1 MAQEFERCVWCGGT
15 YPPCELSRE
24 HVLAEYLGVDALL
37 PAGAV
42 CKGCNNKWN
51 TEIDQ
56 PLRLLLLPLM
66 TSFGAK
72 SGKRGQPAAGRFRL
86 ATSVGEIQVT
96 RRAGEEFTVPPVQ
109 QVSGTQTFVGTV
121 EAITEMLRKR
131 GLALEDVQHGP
142 VEITS
147 IPKARMTA
155 TMGLVFRAVI
165 RAGVHAVV
173 AEGHAALLETPCFTS
188 ARAYVADA
196 EFRLPELTGF
206 VPKELKG
213 GYFED
218 IDGEAMHEIV
228 VSGEPGKPLC
238 VGVSFFGVRSVVA
251 VPPRWES
258 PALQLHLCLPVSE

>member
-1 MAQEFERCVWCGGT
+1 MV
-15 YPPCELSRE
+15 
-24 HVLAEYLGVDALL
+24 EYLGVDALL

-42 CKGCNNKWN
+42 CKGCNNRWN

-56 PLRLLLLPLM
+56 PLRLVLLPLM
-66 TSFGAK
+66 ASFGAK
-72 SGKRGQPAAGRFRL
+72 SGKRRQPAAGRFRL

-96 RRAGEEFTVPPVQ
+96 RRAGEDFTVPPVQ
-109 QVSGTQTFVGTV
+109 QVPGTETFVGTL
-121 EAITEMLRKR
+121 EAITELLRKR

-142 VEITS
+142 VEITGT
-147 IPKARMTA
+147 PKVRLTA
-155 TMGLVFRAVI
+155 AMGVVFRAVI

-173 AEGHAALLETPCFTS
+173 AEGHAALLETPCFIS

-196 EFRLPELTGF
+196 ECRLPELIGF
-206 VPKELKG
+206 VPQELKG

-218 IDGEAMHEIV
+218 IDCEPMHQIV

-238 VGVSFFGVRSVVA
+238 VGVSFFGVRSVVL

-258 PALQLHLCLPVSE
+258 PALQLHLCLPVSSD